1 MYRYETHL
9 HTAPVSK
16 CAKADVENNLRFYKA
31 QGYQGVFIT
40 DHFLNGNLNM
50 ENSEDYKKRVEF
62 YYSSYEEAKELS
74 GEIGIDVF
82 TGVELSYKGTD
93 FLVYGLDKAWFLENR
108 HWQDMKT
115 SELLLFLK
123 NECSALVI
131 QAHPFR
137 MAGYIDHIRL
147 YPHCIHGVESLN
159 ACRDGFTNEM
169 GALFA
174 EKYDLLEIAGT
185 DNHIGDKQKRLAGM
199 EFATPLKDEKDF
211 VRRILAREGRQF
223 YIDLGD

>member
-9 HTAPVSK
+9 HTFPVSK
-16 CAKADVENNLRFYKA
+16 CAKADVENNLLFYKA
-31 QGYQGVFIT
+31 QGYSGVFVT
-40 DHFLNGNLNM
+40 DHFLNGNINV
-50 ENSEDYKKRVEF
+50 SRKEDYEKRLDF
-62 YYSSYEEAKELS
+62 YYSSYEQAKII
-74 GEIGIDVF
+74 GKEIGIDVF
-82 TGVELSYKGTD
+82 SGVELSYLGTD
-93 FLVYGLDKAWFLENR
+93 FLVYGLNKTWFLENPQ
-108 HWQDMKT
+108 WEKMPI
-115 SELLLFLK
+115 SELLLFIK
-123 NECSALVI
+123 NSGALVI

-137 MAGYIDHIRL
+137 LAGYIDHIRL
-147 YPHCIHGVESLN
+147 FPHCIHGVESLN

-199 EFATPLKDEKDF
+199 EFATPMKDEKDF

>member
-16 CAKADVENNLRFYKA
+16 CATADVENNLRFYKD

-74 GEIGIDVF
+74 DKIGIDVF

-108 HWQDMKT
+108 HWQDMKI

-123 NECSALVI
+123 ESSALVI

-137 MAGYIDHIRL
+137 MAAYIDHIRL
-147 YPHCIHGVESLN
+147 FPHCIHGVESFN
-159 ACRDGFTNEM
+159 ACRDSLTNDM
-169 GALFA
+169 AALFA
-174 EKYDLLEIAGT
+174 KKYELLEIAGT
-185 DNHIGDKQKRLAGM
+185 DNHSGSRKKTIAGM
-199 EFATPLKDEKDF
+199 EFDTPLKDERDF
-211 VRRILAREGRQF
+211 VNRILAKEGRQF
-223 YIDLGD
+223 VVKLGE